1 MITDHRAI
9 IGEVKVKKG
18 TRKRS
23 NVRVKSWNTSKP
35 GAKEAFRKKTNEMVP
50 ELLEFIRTSENAN
63 IMMWRVDQ
71 LLEKIKMEVFR
82 LRTVTKKKRD

>member
-1 MITDHRAI
+1 M
-9 IGEVKVKKG
+9 
-18 TRKRS
+18 
-23 NVRVKSWNTSKP
+23 P
-35 GAKEAFRKKTNEMVP
+35 RKKTNEMVP